1 MTFLNPLYLFGL
13 FAAGIPVVIHL
24 LTRRRPKRIPFSSV
38 EFLREVNVAQLRRF
52 RLREF
57 LLLALRTL
65 AIALLALALSK
76 PALKGAVGPGAGQAN
91 SSVVLLIDRS
101 ASMSATEGKESL
113 AARAQAR
120 ARAVL
125 ASLDN
130 GDEVQVIAFDA
141 EPAALF
147 PQPSPD
153 LARAV
158 AAVASIEP
166 RPFTTDLDAAVA
178 RGLAVLR
185 QSARVNKE
193 LYVIS
198 DLQRAGLPGAAGQ
211 PGANPTASVGT
222 TVAADS
228 GATLGAAPSG
238 LRFYVLPLAG
248 ALRPENLAVTGARLR
263 GASGAASGY
272 VQAQAGPAAGLDDG
286 AAVDVT
292 VQSFGGVGGTG
303 GEVAVGVRDAGPG
316 ARELGR
322 AFVPLGAGE
331 GRALVPLSRRPTGG
345 GEAFLPEDALE
356 LDNHRWFAGG
366 PGGRT
371 RLGLVE
377 GGSRGDSPL
386 ALALAAGQEAGRVDV
401 VRLESGALTPGA
413 LAGFD
418 ALVLDDVAELGEN
431 AMAAVVD
438 HARGGGG
445 VAVVLGPRA
454 RPAFYGAR
462 LFPALGGLRMGDAPR
477 TAGSGAWTLR
487 LAAPGHPALEGFAG
501 RSGDPISQAAFRQ
514 AWPLL
519 PGPSTRVLAR
529 FAPDLPALVEDGR
542 LLVFASDVEGAW
554 NDFPTRGAFLPLWI
568 QSLAALAQGAGSDD
582 LRPGQRFTAAV
593 PVGAQAADLRFV
605 DPVGRA
611 IPLEQSLA
619 EGRRRLVSPPL
630 TQVGLHRLGMAGRPL
645 REVAV
650 NLDPRESDLTR
661 MSPAD
666 ARARWAAYRPIVL
679 EGDADLERRIR
690 EGRFGRELAG
700 LLLLL
705 AFLCLVAESAVGRL
719 MTPSRA

>member
-13 FAAGIPVVIHL
+13 LAAGIPIVIHL

-101 ASMSATEGKESL
+101 ASMGALEGKELLS
-113 AARAQAR
+113 ARAQAR

-125 ASLDN
+125 ESLDA

-141 EPAALF
+141 EPEALF

-153 LARAV
+153 LARAG

-166 RPFTTDLDAAVA
+166 RPFATDLDAAVG

-198 DLQRAGLPGAAGQ
+198 DLQRAGLPGAGGAAAATATAG
-211 PGANPTASVGT
+211 
-222 TVAADS
+222 ADS
-228 GATLGAAPSG
+228 GAALGAAPSG

-263 GASGAASGY
+263 GAAGAASGY
-272 VQAQAGPAAGLDDG
+272 VQAQAGPASGLDDG

-292 VQSFGGVGGTG
+292 VQSFGGAG
-303 GEVAVGVRDAGPG
+303 GEVAVGVRSGG
-316 ARELGR
+316 RELGR

-331 GRALVPLSRRPTGG
+331 GRALVPLSARPDGG

-356 LDNHRWFAGG
+356 IDNHRWFAAG
-366 PGGRT
+366 PGGRI
-371 RLGLVE
+371 RVALVE
-377 GGSRGDSPL
+377 GGSRGVSPL
-386 ALALAAGQEAGRVDV
+386 ALALGAGQEAGRVDV
-401 VRLESGALTPGA
+401 VRLESGALTAGT

-418 ALVLDDVAELGEN
+418 ALVLNDVAELGEN
-431 AMAAVVD
+431 SLAAVVD

-445 VAVVLGPRA
+445 VAIILGPRA
-454 RPAFYGAR
+454 SATFYGAR
-462 LFPALGGLRMGDAPR
+462 LFPALGGLRVGDAPR
-477 TAGSGAWTLR
+477 LSGGGQWTLR
-487 LAAPGHPALEGFAG
+487 LAAPGHPAFEGFAG

-514 AWPLL
+514 AWPLS

-529 FAPDLPALVEDGR
+529 FAPDLPAMVEDGR

-568 QSLAALAQGAGSDD
+568 QSLTALAQGAASDD
-582 LRPGQRFTAAV
+582 LRPGQRFTVAV

-605 DPVGRA
+605 DPAGRA
-611 IPLEQSLA
+611 VPLEQSLA
-619 EGRRRLVSPPL
+619 DGRRRLVSPPL
-630 TQVGLHRLGMAGRPL
+630 TQVGLHRLAVSGRPL
-645 REVAV
+645 RDVAV
-650 NLDPRESDLTR
+650 NLDPRESDLAR
-661 MSPAD
+661 LSPAE
-666 ARARWAAYRPIVL
+666 ARARWAAYKPIVL
-679 EGDADLERRIR
+679 EGDADLARRIR